1 MVPYGES
8 FSPQGRFG
16 LAETFTSRNVFP
28 RRQATEETGATG
40 VGPLHDELVLSVIKP
55 TQLDSADEKKS
66 AISELQALLELPG
79 EQARNRIKWMI
90 NRSVEDTDVAVE
102 ELQLSCGLVKLDAE
116 KVITMFACNVA
127 ISKQY
132 ANLLKQ
138 ITCGRL
144 NPDGII
150 LRKEVQRLIDSLQMY
165 QDSQQVKGRQHVGLF
180 ASKSSSVS
188 RTSSVKGTSIGLR
201 SSTTSDPS
209 IEEEK
214 EHGCEVIWERVQG
227 FVGPYLK
234 SIAEWWEGFKC
245 SQLLSRLM
253 VDHAFLGMDEEHYKL
268 HADRVSS
275 DELCEHRKDNNLLR
289 ILWKIMLSNTPI
301 LTAIFCILAFVLN
314 RSVLDALRLLLVVF
328 ACLRLY
334 PFPANWLWSF
344 LKYFSAVVLVLR
356 TLYDLPVVCAGFQLR
371 QPRGADVTRLVL
383 EPDDSY
389 QWCPVFTTIGIDIL
403 LGFSKRSTVSA
414 LEAVEIWIDVVWA
427 DHLCI
432 WAILMHQW
440 MLQRFGVGRFV
451 TFDAQS
457 QRLWLRKTS
466 SQPGTPTNSVKEV
479 KLKDES
485 LGTWGATFRELH
497 TETWCKLDGA
507 EQREIARVHEVI
519 AALASREVRVWAR
532 AILLP
537 FVHKKKG
544 RAQKLQIHEL
554 LQALSSRN
562 QPEMLHTV
570 LEELRQETGLLDL
583 RNYTAALTAYSKSN
597 HWRLAS
603 EVFSKM
609 IADKIQPDVMS
620 FTAVIGAH
628 ARGSCVEGARELFN
642 AMADHVVQPN
652 VFSYSAC
659 ISAYEKMGR
668 WKEPLE
674 LPLGFLYGLHKDFIT
689 INLAMFKWKAHQ
701 WQLGLCFFSDSSAK
715 LADRITFNVA
725 ISLCGKVSQWRRA
738 LDIFQSMQSYAQDV
752 SMSPDVVTFSSLI
765 SACQKAFQWQQA
777 CLLFYVMGSFKVAP
791 NLTCFNAL
799 ISICDAWRYTNG
811 EIKLWMEG

>member
-1 MVPYGES
+1 MTSCEKADRWQQALELFKTMRTIRIETDVVSYAAAISSCGKMGKWKEALQFCDEMFSTKVQHNLISYSAVINAVEKGNEWKKALMMFDLMPFLRLVPSAITYGS
-8 FSPQGRFG
+8 
-16 LAETFTSRNVFP
+16 A
-28 RRQATEETGATG
+28 
-40 VGPLHDELVLSVIKP
+40 LSAC
-55 TQLDSADEKKS
+55 DSAS
-66 AISELQALLELPG
+66 QWQQALSLWLEAKEAQVTPD
-79 EQARNRIKWMI
+79 AIAY
-90 NRSVEDTDVAVE
+90 SVTIS
-102 ELQLSCGLVKLDAE
+102 SCGKAAQWQHALW
-116 KVITMFACNVA
+116 F
-127 ISKQY
+127 
-132 ANLLKQ
+132 
-138 ITCGRL
+138 
-144 NPDGII
+144 
-150 LRKEVQRLIDSLQMY
+150 LQM
-165 QDSQQVKGRQHVGLF
+165 RH
-180 ASKSSSVS
+180 
-188 RTSSVKGTSIGLR
+188 
-201 SSTTSDPS
+201 
-209 IEEEK
+209 
-214 EHGCEVIWERVQG
+214 
-227 FVGPYLK
+227 
-234 SIAEWWEGFKC
+234 AE
-245 SQLLSRLM
+245 
-253 VDHAFLGMDEEHYKL
+253 
-268 HADRVSS
+268 
-275 DELCEHRKDNNLLR
+275 
-289 ILWKIMLSNTPI
+289 I
-301 LTAIFCILAFVLN
+301 
-314 RSVLDALRLLLVVF
+314 
-328 ACLRLY
+328 
-334 PFPANWLWSF
+334 
-344 LKYFSAVVLVLR
+344 
-356 TLYDLPVVCAGFQLR
+356 AGFQLR